1 LALEMLFG
9 LTGVVFRLAWM
20 DLAARA
26 CPKGAEAT
34 AFAAFMA
41 VFNIA
46 AAASNGVGGMLYERL
61 AAGHG
66 AYAAMVTLSLA
77 GTACTFTCWPL
88 LRFAL
93 PEAEAKL
100 APARVAER

>member
-1 LALEMLFG
+1 MVHHAPHLTILFN
-9 LTGVVFRLAWM
+9 LTGVIFRLAWM

-46 AAASNGVGGMLYERL
+46 AAASNGVGGALYESL
-61 AAGHG
+61 SAAHSP
-66 AYAAMVTLSLA
+66 YFAMVVLSGI
-77 GTACTFTCWPL
+77 GTACTFACWPL
-88 LRFAL
+88 LRWAL
-93 PEAEAKL
+93 PR
-100 APARVAER
+100 PQTNR